1 MKFHTTILALL
12 MLLQS
17 LSLIFCGNSHSFTGA
32 DLCLV
37 DPDATKETQAVFF
50 NLRRLAKN
58 KLLIGHQNSTD
69 YGIGWKNE
77 DNRSDVRSVTGSYP
91 AVYGWD
97 MAVMDN
103 PRLPKLIRESHAR
116 GGINTISWHMKNPV
130 TGGPFSDTTEAVKHI
145 LHKGQNHEKFKET
158 LDRFVTF
165 LGDLKDDNDHPIPL
179 IFRPWHE
186 NTGDWFWWGTKSCT
200 APEFIELWQFTVK
213 YLRDTKNVHNLLYA
227 YSPSQTGIRDKR
239 NYLTNRF
246 PGEEYMDIIGIDHY
260 YHEDPQALISQLRI
274 VVTLAEEKNKIP
286 ALTETGVAQGLG
298 RTDIGSWFTMA
309 FLEPIKR
316 DPVARRVAYALFWRN
331 ARTEHFW
338 VPYPG
343 HRNAP
348 DFKKL
353 YDDPFTVF
361 EDHLPDVYSLP
372 MKNDPNWNGGCDN
385 K

>member
-1 MKFHTTILALL
+1 MRSKENLLVPGKIDYEIYRKSRMMKFHTTTLALL

-17 LSLIFCGNSHSFTGA
+17 LRLILCGNSHSFTGA
-32 DLCLV
+32 DLSLV

-58 KLLIGHQNSTD
+58 KLLIGHQHSTD
-69 YGIGWKNE
+69 YGIGLKNE
-77 DNRSDVRSVTGSYP
+77 DNRSDVRCVTGSYP
-91 AVYGWD
+91 SVYGWD
-97 MAVMDN
+97 MDVMGN
-103 PRLPKLIRESHAR
+103 PRLPKLIKRSHAR

-130 TGGPFSDTTEAVKHI
+130 TGGPFSD
-145 LHKGQNHEKFKET
+145 
-158 LDRFVTF
+158 
-165 LGDLKDDNDHPIPL
+165 
-179 IFRPWHE
+179 
-186 NTGDWFWWGTKSCT
+186 KSCT
-200 APEFIELWQFTVK
+200 PREFIELWQFTVK

-260 YHEDPQALISQLRI
+260 YHEDPQTLISQLRI

-343 HRNAP
+343 HRNAT

-361 EDHLPDVYSLP
+361 EENLPDVYSLP
-372 MKNDPNWNGGCDN
+372 MKNDPNWNGGCSN
-385 K
+385 RFQQ